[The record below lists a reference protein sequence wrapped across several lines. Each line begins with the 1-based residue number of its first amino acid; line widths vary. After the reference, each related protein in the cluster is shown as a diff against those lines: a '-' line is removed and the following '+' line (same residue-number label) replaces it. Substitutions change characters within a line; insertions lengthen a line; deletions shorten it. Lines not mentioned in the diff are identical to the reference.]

1 MKLGGTDLEP
11 RLDFGSSGMPGAAGG
26 SAIDAQK
33 QARRV
38 IARIKKGTRW
48 VLAVVAVGLAV
59 LVGLSAY
66 TNVPTDVTAEDTA
79 VFLEIGL
86 RKPTGPLSFDQQV
99 ALIRRVQQEVFLRAP
114 LGDGIPDYESR
125 EPADLMRRVRHGLC
139 YDRSRA
145 FDKAFDYLGFE
156 SRHVY
161 ILFKQDRSFVRALL
175 HHGQASHAVT
185 EVKTSKGWMLVD
197 SNTEWIA
204 LTRQG
209 EPVDADAVWQR
220 YSEFDKAPEYLNH
233 PWWAIR
239 GMYSRKGHLYAPYVP
254 FPEFNWP
261 DFFGWV
267 VRGA

>member
-1 MKLGGTDLEP
+1 M
-11 RLDFGSSGMPGAAGG
+11 
-26 SAIDAQK
+26 ID
-33 QARRV
+33 
-38 IARIKKGTRW
+38 RIKRGTKW
-48 VLAVVAVGLAV
+48 LSALVALGLAGV
-59 LVGLSAY
+59 VGLSAY
-66 TNVPTDVTAEDTA
+66 TNVPTEITPEDIG
-79 VFLEIGL
+79 VFEDIGL
-86 RKPTGPLSFDQQV
+86 HKPTAILSFNQQV
-99 ALIRRVQQEVFLRAP
+99 ALIRRVQQEVFIRAP
-114 LGDGIPDYESR
+114 LGEGIPDYEPR

-145 FDKAFDYLGFE
+145 FDKAFEFLGFE

-161 ILFKQDRSFVRALL
+161 ILFKQNRSFLGAAL

-209 EPVDADAVWQR
+209 EPVNADAVWRR

-239 GMYSRKGHLYAPYVP
+239 GMYSRKGHLYPPYLP
-254 FPEFNWP
+254 FPEFNWA
-261 DFFGWV
+261 DFGGWII
-267 VRGA
+267 RGA